1 MKKCP
6 KPLGYGIRRT
16 PVVLGLSAALCMPA
30 AFSYANVDNG
40 MDRESVLSVMQ
51 GKTIKGQI
59 LDETGESMIGV
70 SVLVKGTTIG
80 TVTDFD
86 GNYTIKANKGA
97 VITFSYIGYKTQ
109 EIKFT
114 GQPTVNIKMVP
125 DNQTLDEVVVV
136 GYGTMKRS
144 DLTGSVASIAAKD
157 VEGFKTSS
165 VAGALGGQIAGVQ
178 ITSTDGTPGAGFSIN
193 IRGVGTLT
201 GDSSP
206 LYIVDGFEVDDIDYL
221 SNSDIESIEI
231 LKDAS
236 SSAIYGARAANGVVL
251 ISTKS
256 GKIGKPIINY
266 NGSASYRKISK
277 KLDVLSPYEFV
288 KLQGEVNSKYSDSY
302 FKTGNDDDG
311 NPYRYQSLD
320 DYIGVSGVNWQDET
334 FNPTWSQDHSL
345 SIMGG
350 TEDTKYNASF
360 SRYIENGIFKNSGFN
375 KTTGKFRLDQKLSK
389 SLSFNFTV
397 NYALTNREGVGTSG
411 DSGRFNM
418 LAQILSARP
427 TGGLK
432 LTDEELLASAI
443 DPEMLESGESLAQV
457 NPVKQTESVTNNKR
471 AEMWSGNASATWQ
484 IIKGLTFKTAGTYNT
499 TNNRTDIFYKDGSKE
514 AYRNGQKPY
523 GRTQMGRDVRWTNSN
538 NLTWKQKVKKHNYDI
553 MLGHEVSFKSTE
565 YLLGEAMDFPFDNLG
580 NDYLGL
586 GATPSR
592 VESSYSEKTLL
603 SFFARGNYN
612 YDNRYLFTATVRA
625 DGSTVFSNKNKW
637 GFFPSFSAAWRVS
650 EEAFMKDV
658 EWVSNFKVRLGW
670 GIVGNDRISNY
681 LSMDLY
687 EANKYGI
694 GNNTVTVL
702 TPKQLKNANLKWE
715 GASSVNLGV
724 DLGFFDNR
732 LNVTADFFIKDTKD
746 LLLAQSLAHVT
757 GFDSQMQN
765 IGKIQNKGIELS
777 FNSTNIQTRNF
788 TWQTNFNISFIK
800 NTLKGLASG
809 VESMY
814 ARSGFDS
821 NFTAYDYIATVGQ
834 SLGLIY
840 GYEFDGIYQSSDF
853 YTTPDN
859 QLILKEGI
867 TNNARYG
874 TVKPGVVKYKD
885 QDGDG
890 IITTNDR
897 TVIGNAMPKW
907 YGGITNTFNYK
918 GIDFSFMFQF
928 NYGNDIYNATR
939 LYATQSR
946 SGRRNMLAEV
956 ADRWSPTNASNKVP
970 SQDGYIVN
978 DVYSRFIEDGS
989 FLRLKNITLGYTL
1002 PHKWTRKFHASKLRI
1017 YATGQNLFCISG
1029 YSGYDPEVNSASSNP
1044 MTPGLDWGAY
1054 PKSRVFTFGIDLQ
1067 F

>member
-1 MKKCP
+1 MYNINFIKSISVRGWFT
-6 KPLGYGIRRT
+6 LLTLILT
-16 PVVLGLSAALCMPA
+16 INL
-30 AFSYANVDNG
+30 YAQNTT
-40 MDRESVLSVMQ
+40 L
-51 GKTIKGQI
+51 KGVI
-59 LDETGESMIGV
+59 VDETDTPLIGATV
-70 SVLVKGTTIG
+70 QVKGTSTGSI
-80 TVTDFD
+80 TDFD

-746 LLLAQSLAHVT
+746 LLLSQSLAHVT

>member
-1 MKKCP
+1 MT
-6 KPLGYGIRRT
+6 LILT
-16 PVVLGLSAALCMPA
+16 INL
-30 AFSYANVDNG
+30 YAQNTT
-40 MDRESVLSVMQ
+40 L
-51 GKTIKGQI
+51 KGVI
-59 LDETGESMIGV
+59 VDETDTPLIGATV
-70 SVLVKGTTIG
+70 QVKGTSTGSI
-80 TVTDFD
+80 TDFD

-302 FKTGNDDDG
+302 FKTGNDDNG

-484 IIKGLTFKTAGTYNT
+484 IIKGLTFKTSGTYNT

-625 DGSTVFSNKNKW
+625 DGSTVFS
-637 GFFPSFSAAWRVS
+637 
-650 EEAFMKDV
+650 
-658 EWVSNFKVRLGW
+658 
-670 GIVGNDRISNY
+670 
-681 LSMDLY
+681 LS
-687 EANKYGI
+687 
-694 GNNTVTVL
+694 
-702 TPKQLKNANLKWE
+702 
-715 GASSVNLGV
+715 
-724 DLGFFDNR
+724 
-732 LNVTADFFIKDTKD
+732 
-746 LLLAQSLAHVT
+746 
-757 GFDSQMQN
+757 
-765 IGKIQNKGIELS
+765 
-777 FNSTNIQTRNF
+777 
-788 TWQTNFNISFIK
+788 
-800 NTLKGLASG
+800 
-809 VESMY
+809 
-814 ARSGFDS
+814 
-821 NFTAYDYIATVGQ
+821 
-834 SLGLIY
+834 LIH
-840 GYEFDGIYQSSDF
+840 I
-853 YTTPDN
+853 
-859 QLILKEGI
+859 
-867 TNNARYG
+867 
-874 TVKPGVVKYKD
+874 
-885 QDGDG
+885 
-890 IITTNDR
+890 
-897 TVIGNAMPKW
+897 
-907 YGGITNTFNYK
+907 
-918 GIDFSFMFQF
+918 
-928 NYGNDIYNATR
+928 
-939 LYATQSR
+939 
-946 SGRRNMLAEV
+946 
-956 ADRWSPTNASNKVP
+956 
-970 SQDGYIVN
+970 
-978 DVYSRFIEDGS
+978 
-989 FLRLKNITLGYTL
+989 
-1002 PHKWTRKFHASKLRI
+1002 
-1017 YATGQNLFCISG
+1017 
-1029 YSGYDPEVNSASSNP
+1029 
-1044 MTPGLDWGAY
+1044 
-1054 PKSRVFTFGIDLQ
+1054 
-1067 F
+1067 

>member
-1 MKKCP
+1 MYNINFIKSISVRGWFT
-6 KPLGYGIRRT
+6 LLTLILT
-16 PVVLGLSAALCMPA
+16 INL
-30 AFSYANVDNG
+30 YAQNTT
-40 MDRESVLSVMQ
+40 L
-51 GKTIKGQI
+51 KGVI
-59 LDETGESMIGV
+59 VDETDTPLIGATV
-70 SVLVKGTTIG
+70 QVKGTSTGSI
-80 TVTDFD
+80 TDFD

-302 FKTGNDDDG
+302 FKTGNDDNG

-484 IIKGLTFKTAGTYNT
+484 IIKGLTFKTSGTYNT

-702 TPKQLKNANLKWE
+702 TPKQLKNANRYR
-715 GASSVNLGV
+715 
-724 DLGFFDNR
+724 R
-732 LNVTADFFIKDTKD
+732 LMRPN
-746 LLLAQSLAHVT
+746 
-757 GFDSQMQN
+757 
-765 IGKIQNKGIELS
+765 E
-777 FNSTNIQTRNF
+777 R
-788 TWQTNFNISFIK
+788 
-800 NTLKGLASG
+800 
-809 VESMY
+809 
-814 ARSGFDS
+814 
-821 NFTAYDYIATVGQ
+821 
-834 SLGLIY
+834 
-840 GYEFDGIYQSSDF
+840 
-853 YTTPDN
+853 
-859 QLILKEGI
+859 
-867 TNNARYG
+867 
-874 TVKPGVVKYKD
+874 
-885 QDGDG
+885 
-890 IITTNDR
+890 
-897 TVIGNAMPKW
+897 
-907 YGGITNTFNYK
+907 
-918 GIDFSFMFQF
+918 
-928 NYGNDIYNATR
+928 
-939 LYATQSR
+939 
-946 SGRRNMLAEV
+946 
-956 ADRWSPTNASNKVP
+956 
-970 SQDGYIVN
+970 
-978 DVYSRFIEDGS
+978 
-989 FLRLKNITLGYTL
+989 
-1002 PHKWTRKFHASKLRI
+1002 
-1017 YATGQNLFCISG
+1017 
-1029 YSGYDPEVNSASSNP
+1029 
-1044 MTPGLDWGAY
+1044 
-1054 PKSRVFTFGIDLQ
+1054 
-1067 F
+1067 

>member
-1 MKKCP
+1 MYNINFIKSISVRGWFT
-6 KPLGYGIRRT
+6 LLTLILT
-16 PVVLGLSAALCMPA
+16 INL
-30 AFSYANVDNG
+30 YAQNTT
-40 MDRESVLSVMQ
+40 L
-51 GKTIKGQI
+51 KGVI
-59 LDETGESMIGV
+59 VDETDTPLIGATV
-70 SVLVKGTTIG
+70 QVKGTSTGSI
-80 TVTDFD
+80 TDFD

-471 AEMWSGNASATWQ
+471 AEMWAGNASATWQ

>member
-1 MKKCP
+1 MYNINFIKSISTRGWFT
-6 KPLGYGIRRT
+6 LLTLILT
-16 PVVLGLSAALCMPA
+16 ISL
-30 AFSYANVDNG
+30 YAQNAT
-40 MDRESVLSVMQ
+40 L
-51 GKTIKGQI
+51 KGVI
-59 LDETGESMIGV
+59 VDETDTPLIGATV
-70 SVLVKGTTIG
+70 QVKGTSTGSI
-80 TVTDFD
+80 TDFD

-236 SSAIYGARAANGVVL
+236 SSAIYGARAANGLVL

-484 IIKGLTFKTAGTYNT
+484 IIKGLTFKTSGTYNT

-777 FNSTNIQTRNF
+777 LNSTNIQTRNF

-874 TVKPGVVKYKD
+874 SVKPGVVKYKD

-978 DVYSRFIEDGS
+978 DVYSLFIEDGS

>member
-1 MKKCP
+1 MYSINFIKSISVRGWFT
-6 KPLGYGIRRT
+6 LLTLILT
-16 PVVLGLSAALCMPA
+16 INL
-30 AFSYANVDNG
+30 YAQNTT
-40 MDRESVLSVMQ
+40 L
-51 GKTIKGQI
+51 KGVI
-59 LDETGESMIGV
+59 VDETDTPLIGATV
-70 SVLVKGTTIG
+70 QVKGTSTGSI
-80 TVTDFD
+80 TDFD

-302 FKTGNDDDG
+302 FKTGNDDNG

-484 IIKGLTFKTAGTYNT
+484 IIKGLTFKTSWTYNT

>member
-1 MKKCP
+1 MYNINFIKSISVRGWFT
-6 KPLGYGIRRT
+6 LLTLILT
-16 PVVLGLSAALCMPA
+16 INL
-30 AFSYANVDNG
+30 YAQNTT
-40 MDRESVLSVMQ
+40 L
-51 GKTIKGQI
+51 KGVI
-59 LDETGESMIGV
+59 VDETDTPLIGATV
-70 SVLVKGTTIG
+70 QVKGTSTGSI
-80 TVTDFD
+80 TDFD

-1017 YATGQNLFCISG
+1017 YATGQNLFCTSG

>member
-1 MKKCP
+1 MYNINFIKSISVRGWFT
-6 KPLGYGIRRT
+6 LLTLILT
-16 PVVLGLSAALCMPA
+16 INL
-30 AFSYANVDNG
+30 YAQNTT
-40 MDRESVLSVMQ
+40 L
-51 GKTIKGQI
+51 KGVI
-59 LDETGESMIGV
+59 VDETDTPLIGATV
-70 SVLVKGTTIG
+70 QVKGTSTGSI
-80 TVTDFD
+80 TDFD

-956 ADRWSPTNASNKVP
+956 ADRWSPTNASKKVP

>member
-1 MKKCP
+1 MYSINFIKSISVRGWFT
-6 KPLGYGIRRT
+6 LLTLILT
-16 PVVLGLSAALCMPA
+16 INL
-30 AFSYANVDNG
+30 YAQNTT
-40 MDRESVLSVMQ
+40 L
-51 GKTIKGQI
+51 KGVI
-59 LDETGESMIGV
+59 VDETDTPLIGATV
-70 SVLVKGTTIG
+70 QVKGTSTGSI
-80 TVTDFD
+80 TDFD

-302 FKTGNDDDG
+302 FKTGNDDNG

-484 IIKGLTFKTAGTYNT
+484 IIKGLTFKTSGTYNT

-625 DGSTVFSNKNKW
+625 DGSTVVSNKNKW

>member
-1 MKKCP
+1 MYSINFIKSISVRGWFT
-6 KPLGYGIRRT
+6 LLTLILT
-16 PVVLGLSAALCMPA
+16 INL
-30 AFSYANVDNG
+30 YAQNTT
-40 MDRESVLSVMQ
+40 L
-51 GKTIKGQI
+51 KGVI
-59 LDETGESMIGV
+59 VDETDTPLIGATV
-70 SVLVKGTTIG
+70 QVKGTSTGSI
-80 TVTDFD
+80 TDFD

-302 FKTGNDDDG
+302 FKTGNDDNG

-484 IIKGLTFKTAGTYNT
+484 IIKGLTFKTSGTYNT

-625 DGSTVFSNKNKW
+625 DDSTVFSNKNKW

>member
-1 MKKCP
+1 MYSINFIKS
-6 KPLGYGIRRT
+6 I
-16 PVVLGLSAALCMPA
+16 
-30 AFSYANVDNG
+30 
-40 MDRESVLSVMQ
+40 SVRGWFTLLTLIL
-51 GKTIKGQI
+51 TINLDAQNTTLKGVI
-59 LDETGESMIGV
+59 VDETDTPLIGATV
-70 SVLVKGTTIG
+70 QVKGTSTGSI
-80 TVTDFD
+80 TDFD

-302 FKTGNDDDG
+302 FKTGNDDNG

-484 IIKGLTFKTAGTYNT
+484 IIKGLTFKTSGTYNT

>member
-1 MKKCP
+1 MYNINFIKSISVRGWFT
-6 KPLGYGIRRT
+6 LLTLILT
-16 PVVLGLSAALCMPA
+16 INL
-30 AFSYANVDNG
+30 YAQNTT
-40 MDRESVLSVMQ
+40 L
-51 GKTIKGQI
+51 KGVI
-59 LDETGESMIGV
+59 VDETDTPLIGATV
-70 SVLVKGTTIG
+70 QVKGTSTGSI
-80 TVTDFD
+80 TDFD

-221 SNSDIESIEI
+221 SNSDIESIKI

-443 DPEMLESGESLAQV
+443 DPEMLESGTSLAQV

>member
-1 MKKCP
+1 MYSINFIKSISVRGWFT
-6 KPLGYGIRRT
+6 LLTLILT
-16 PVVLGLSAALCMPA
+16 INL
-30 AFSYANVDNG
+30 YAQNTT
-40 MDRESVLSVMQ
+40 L
-51 GKTIKGQI
+51 KGVI
-59 LDETGESMIGV
+59 VDETDTPLIGATV
-70 SVLVKGTTIG
+70 QVKGTSTGSI
-80 TVTDFD
+80 TDFD

-114 GQPTVNIKMVP
+114 SQPTVNIKMVP

-302 FKTGNDDDG
+302 FKTGNDDNG

-484 IIKGLTFKTAGTYNT
+484 IIKGLTFKTSGTYNT

>member
-1 MKKCP
+1 MYNINFIKSISVRGWFT
-6 KPLGYGIRRT
+6 LLTLILT
-16 PVVLGLSAALCMPA
+16 INL
-30 AFSYANVDNG
+30 YAQNTT
-40 MDRESVLSVMQ
+40 L
-51 GKTIKGQI
+51 KGVI
-59 LDETGESMIGV
+59 VDETDTPLIGATV
-70 SVLVKGTTIG
+70 QVKGTSTGSI
-80 TVTDFD
+80 TDFD

-178 ITSTDGTPGAGFSIN
+178 ITSTDGTPGAGFTIN

-302 FKTGNDDDG
+302 FKTGNDDNG

-484 IIKGLTFKTAGTYNT
+484 IIKGLTFKTSGTYNT

-715 GASSVNLGV
+715 GASSVNLGA

>member
-1 MKKCP
+1 MYNINFIKSISVRGWFT
-6 KPLGYGIRRT
+6 LLTLILT
-16 PVVLGLSAALCMPA
+16 INL
-30 AFSYANVDNG
+30 YAQNTT
-40 MDRESVLSVMQ
+40 L
-51 GKTIKGQI
+51 KGVI
-59 LDETGESMIGV
+59 VDETDTPLIGATV
-70 SVLVKGTTIG
+70 QVKGTSTGSI
-80 TVTDFD
+80 TDFD

-702 TPKQLKNANLKWE
+702 TPKQLKNAN
-715 GASSVNLGV
+715 
-724 DLGFFDNR
+724 
-732 LNVTADFFIKDTKD
+732 T
-746 LLLAQSLAHVT
+746 
-757 GFDSQMQN
+757 
-765 IGKIQNKGIELS
+765 
-777 FNSTNIQTRNF
+777 
-788 TWQTNFNISFIK
+788 
-800 NTLKGLASG
+800 
-809 VESMY
+809 
-814 ARSGFDS
+814 
-821 NFTAYDYIATVGQ
+821 TVP
-834 SLGLIY
+834 LR
-840 GYEFDGIYQSSDF
+840 F
-853 YTTPDN
+853 
-859 QLILKEGI
+859 
-867 TNNARYG
+867 
-874 TVKPGVVKYKD
+874 
-885 QDGDG
+885 
-890 IITTNDR
+890 
-897 TVIGNAMPKW
+897 
-907 YGGITNTFNYK
+907 
-918 GIDFSFMFQF
+918 
-928 NYGNDIYNATR
+928 
-939 LYATQSR
+939 
-946 SGRRNMLAEV
+946 EV
-956 ADRWSPTNASNKVP
+956 
-970 SQDGYIVN
+970 
-978 DVYSRFIEDGS
+978 
-989 FLRLKNITLGYTL
+989 
-1002 PHKWTRKFHASKLRI
+1002 SK
-1017 YATGQNLFCISG
+1017 
-1029 YSGYDPEVNSASSNP
+1029 
-1044 MTPGLDWGAY
+1044 
-1054 PKSRVFTFGIDLQ
+1054 
-1067 F
+1067 

>member
-1 MKKCP
+1 MYNINFIKSISVRGWFT
-6 KPLGYGIRRT
+6 LLTLILT
-16 PVVLGLSAALCMPA
+16 INL
-30 AFSYANVDNG
+30 YAQNTT
-40 MDRESVLSVMQ
+40 L
-51 GKTIKGQI
+51 KGVI
-59 LDETGESMIGV
+59 VDETDTPLIGATV
-70 SVLVKGTTIG
+70 QVKGTSTGSI
-80 TVTDFD
+80 TDFD

-206 LYIVDGFEVDDIDYL
+206 LHIVDGFEVDDIDYL

-302 FKTGNDDDG
+302 FKTGNDDNG

-484 IIKGLTFKTAGTYNT
+484 IIKGLTFKTSGTYNT